1 MYFVLIYH
9 RVNSKTGLF
18 SSHSRSHVIR
28 ILYVPVRYLFR
39 SASVPP
45 PFRLRF
51 ESVPVPLMNKE

>member
-18 SSHSRSHVIR
+18 SSHSRS
-28 ILYVPVRYLFR
+28 LPVRAR
-39 SASVPP
+39 KMPV

-51 ESVPVPLMNKE
+51 ESVPVP